1 MPPMDVRRAPLNERA
16 RRPTA
21 CCRALERGAI
31 ARGQAVHPQ
40 EQHGPDDGQHDAPQ
54 REAVQAGTSDQVAE
68 EATDESPDD
77 PDQHRDDDATRILP
91 GHERLGD
98 RTSDQSEHD
107 PSEDSHSTASDG
119 VSGRQC
125 ALLSQRAY
133 QLRSRASGSRA
144 GELCG
149 ALEFAMAATLSPHAA
164 DDDLTAK
171 RYDRRLVRRLLVY
184 VRPYKRLVA
193 GALILLMTDGLLQL
207 IGPILTQRVIDVALP
222 TRDAGMAGRSA
233 LLYAASLVLAFGC
246 SYGETMLP
254 ALLGQR
260 VMRDLRQQ
268 LFVHVQRLPI
278 VFYDR
283 TPVGRLVTRVTS
295 DVESLNELFT
305 AGVVA
310 GLGDLFTLLAI
321 AVMMVVI
328 DWRLALAA
336 FAVIPLVYLTSH
348 LFQSRV
354 RIAYRDIRTRLA
366 RINAYLQERI
376 TGIRVVQ
383 LFGREAG
390 ETQRFAT
397 LNRAH
402 LDANLRSITIYAL
415 YFPAIEFLTSVALAV
430 LLVAGAQRV
439 GVGSL
444 SVGVVAAFLQLLRRF
459 YQPLQDLAD
468 KFNTLQQA
476 MAASERI
483 FLLLDTEPAVVPLAA
498 DRETVPVLHAAPV
511 DGAAEVPRGVTIA
524 FEDVWFHY
532 GERWS
537 TPVWVLRGVSFTTRP
552 GETVALVGHTGAGKT
567 TIVNLLLRFYEP
579 QRGRITANGVDV
591 RDLPLDEWRRLI
603 GYVQQDIFLFAA
615 DVRANVRLDAPL
627 DDAAVMAAAARVGAD
642 RVIARLP
649 SGLDR
654 VLGERGASVSVGERQ
669 LLSFA
674 RALAADPAVLVLDE
688 ATSAVDSEAEA
699 EIQRGLAGL
708 VRGRTTIA
716 IAHPLSTIVAAEES
730 LVLLH
735 GEPRARGTH
744 AQLRARGGLYERL
757 YRLQAGEGP
766 EPDVRAVTLASLPS
780 GG

>member
-1 MPPMDVRRAPLNERA
+1 
-16 RRPTA
+16 
-21 CCRALERGAI
+21 
-31 ARGQAVHPQ
+31 
-40 EQHGPDDGQHDAPQ
+40 
-54 REAVQAGTSDQVAE
+54 
-68 EATDESPDD
+68 
-77 PDQHRDDDATRILP
+77 
-91 GHERLGD
+91 
-98 RTSDQSEHD
+98 
-107 PSEDSHSTASDG
+107 
-119 VSGRQC
+119 
-125 ALLSQRAY
+125 
-133 QLRSRASGSRA
+133 
-144 GELCG
+144 
-149 ALEFAMAATLSPHAA
+149 MAATLSPHAA
-164 DDDLTAK
+164 DEDLAAK
-171 RYDRRLVRRLLVY
+171 RYDRRLMRRLVVY

-193 GALILLMTDGLLQL
+193 GALVLLMTEGLLQL
-207 IGPILTQRVIDVALP
+207 VGPVLTQRVIDVAVP
-222 TRDAGMAGRSA
+222 ARDGPMALQAAVFYAGS
-233 LLYAASLVLAFGC
+233 LLLAFGC
-246 SYGETMLP
+246 SYGETMLT

-268 LFVHVQRLPI
+268 LFEHVQRLSI
-278 VFYDR
+278 AFYDR

-321 AVMMVVI
+321 AVMMVTT

-354 RIAYRDIRTRLA
+354 RVAYRDIRTRLA

-390 ETQRFAT
+390 ETERFAG
-397 LNRAH
+397 LNRGH

-439 GVGSL
+439 GAGTL

-483 FLLLDTEPAVVPLAA
+483 FQLLDTEPAADAGADDARGPRLA
-498 DRETVPVLHAAPV
+498 PGAP
-511 DGAAEVPRGVTIA
+511 VTIA

-532 GERWS
+532 GDLDAGAPR
-537 TPVWVLRGVSFTTRP
+537 WVLRGVSFVARP

-579 QRGRITANGVDV
+579 QRGRITANGIDI
-591 RDLPLDEWRRLI
+591 RELALEEWRRLI

-615 DVRANVRLDAPL
+615 DVRTNIRCWPRRPAS
-627 DDAAVMAAAARVGAD
+627 ARTA
-642 RVIARLP
+642 
-649 SGLDR
+649 
-654 VLGERGASVSVGERQ
+654 
-669 LLSFA
+669 
-674 RALAADPAVLVLDE
+674 
-688 ATSAVDSEAEA
+688 
-699 EIQRGLAGL
+699 
-708 VRGRTTIA
+708 
-716 IAHPLSTIVAAEES
+716 
-730 LVLLH
+730 
-735 GEPRARGTH
+735 
-744 AQLRARGGLYERL
+744 
-757 YRLQAGEGP
+757 
-766 EPDVRAVTLASLPS
+766 
-780 GG
+780 